1 MGRGLFRIARR
12 MTTLERPPHDPST
25 NNRSSRGDEERSAL
39 HTRFRSVR
47 NLTEA
52 LAAPLRPEDQVVQ
65 SMPDVSP
72 TKWQRGHTTWFFE
85 TFLLEP
91 TLAGYDA
98 FDLEF
103 RYLFNSYYETVGPR
117 HPRNQRGLVSRPNV
131 EEVGCYRAHV
141 DAAME
146 KLLGC
151 GDAEWPAVA
160 ALVELGLHHEQ
171 QHQELLLMDIKH
183 VLSCN
188 PLEPAYV
195 ETTHSNASSSEP
207 MQFVASDG
215 GLIETGHSGNAFAFD
230 NESPRHKV
238 YLEPFRIADR
248 LVTSGEWIE
257 FIADG
262 GYRQPELWLSDGWYA
277 VQEHGWSAPAYWRH
291 DDNDG
296 WSSFTLNGRHPID
309 PTEPVV
315 HVSHYEADAFA
326 RWAGARLPTEF
337 EWEHAIST
345 HDAHERSSSEIET
358 VGLTNAAPY
367 RARLQPAAARPGS
380 GLRQAFG
387 DVWQWTA
394 SAYLPYP
401 RFAPAAGAVGEYNG
415 KFMSGQMVLRG
426 SACITPAG
434 HARTTYRNFFPPSSR
449 WMFAGLRLA
458 SDT

>member
-1 MGRGLFRIARR
+1 MGRGVFRIVGR
-12 MTTLERPPHDPST
+12 MTTHDRPLCDPSW
-25 NNRSSRGDEERSAL
+25 NVRSSGRDEARTALRSWY
-39 HTRFRSVR
+39 REVR
-47 NLTEA
+47 DLTEA

-72 TKWQRGHTTWFFE
+72 TKWHRGHTTWFFE

-91 TLAGYDA
+91 KLTGYDV
-98 FDLEF
+98 FDPEF

-117 HPRNQRGLVSRPNV
+117 HPRHERGLVSRPSV
-131 EEVGCYRAHV
+131 EEVGFYRAHV

-146 KLLGC
+146 KLIDC
-151 GDAEWPAVA
+151 CDRDWGDVA
-160 ALVELGLHHEQ
+160 PLVELGLHHEQ

-195 ETTHSNASSSEP
+195 ESSQP
-207 MQFVASDG
+207 IGHDAPPLRFVNFDG
-215 GLIETGHSGNAFAFD
+215 GLIETGHSGSAFAFD

-248 LVTSGEWIE
+248 LVTAGEWME

-277 VQEHGWSAPAYWRH
+277 VQEHGWSGPGYWRR
-291 DDNDG
+291 DDDR
-296 WSSFTLNGRHPID
+296 WSTFTLNGRRPILAD
-309 PTEPVV
+309 EPVV

-326 RWAGARLPTEF
+326 RWAGMRLPTEF
-337 EWEHAIST
+337 EWEHAASCRDPRDVASDGLQFAGLS
-345 HDAHERSSSEIET
+345 DA
-358 VGLTNAAPY
+358 GPY
-367 RARLQPAAARPGS
+367 GARLQPTADTEGA

-401 RFAPAAGAVGEYNG
+401 RFAPAPGAVGEYNG

-434 HARTTYRNFFPPSSR
+434 HARMTYRNFFPPASR

-458 SDT
+458 SDA

>member
-1 MGRGLFRIARR
+1 
-12 MTTLERPPHDPST
+12 MTTHDRPPHDPT
-25 NNRSSRGDEERSAL
+25 TTVRARGGDEERAAL
-39 HTRFRSVR
+39 RVRFRSVR
-47 NLTEA
+47 DLTES

-72 TKWQRGHTTWFFE
+72 TKWHRGHTTWFFE

-91 TLAGYDA
+91 QLTGYDM

-117 HPRNQRGLVSRPNV
+117 HPRNERGLVSRPNV

-146 KLLGC
+146 KLIDC
-151 GDAEWPAVA
+151 YDSEWLDFA

-195 ETTHSNASSSEP
+195 ETSPPIEHRAQP
-207 MQFVASDG
+207 MRFVDCDG
-215 GLIETGHSGNAFAFD
+215 GLIEAGHSGSNFAFD

-238 YLEPFRIADR
+238 YLEPFRLADR
-248 LVTSGEWIE
+248 LVTAGEWME

-262 GYRQPELWLSDGWYA
+262 AYHQPELWLSDGWYA
-277 VQEHGWSAPAYWRH
+277 VQEHGWNAPAYWRC

-296 WSSFTLNGRHPID
+296 WSSFTLNGRRQIHSD
-309 PTEPVV
+309 EPVV

-337 EWEHAIST
+337 EWEHAVSCRDP
-345 HDAHERSSSEIET
+345 HDVGSKARPSASLIES
-358 VGLTNAAPY
+358 VPSGV
-367 RARLQPAAARPGS
+367 RLQPAAAPAGS

-387 DVWQWTA
+387 DAWQWTA

-401 RFAPAAGAVGEYNG
+401 RFAPAPGAVGEYNG

-434 HARTTYRNFFPPSSR
+434 HARATYRNFFPPSSR

>member
-1 MGRGLFRIARR
+1 MGRGLFRIAGR
-12 MTTLERPPHDPST
+12 MTTHDRPLHDPSA
-25 NNRSSRGDEERSAL
+25 NVRSNGRDEARTAL
-39 HTRFRSVR
+39 RARFRDVR
-47 NLTEA
+47 DLTEA
-52 LAAPLRPEDQVVQ
+52 LASPLRPEDQVVQ

-72 TKWQRGHTTWFFE
+72 TKWHRGHTTWFFE
-85 TFLLEP
+85 TFLLESGL
-91 TLAGYDA
+91 TGYDV

-103 RYLFNSYYETVGPR
+103 RYLFNSYYETIGPR
-117 HPRNQRGLVSRPNV
+117 HPRQERGLVSRPSV
-131 EEVGCYRAHV
+131 EEVGDYRAHV

-146 KLLGC
+146 KLIDC
-151 GDAEWPAVA
+151 CENEWLDVFP
-160 ALVELGLHHEQ
+160 LVELGLHHEQ

-195 ETTHSNASSSEP
+195 ESSVPIGHNRQP
-207 MQFVASDG
+207 MRFVNLDG
-215 GLIETGHSGNAFAFD
+215 GLVETGHAGSDFAFD

-248 LVTSGEWIE
+248 LVTAGEWME

-262 GYRQPELWLSDGWYA
+262 AYHQPELWLSDGWHA
-277 VQEHGWSAPAYWRH
+277 VQEHGWSTPAYWRC

-296 WSSFTLNGRHPID
+296 WSVFTLNGRRPIHPD
-309 PTEPVV
+309 EPVV

-326 RWAGARLPTEF
+326 RWAGTRLPTEF
-337 EWEHAIST
+337 EWEHGVSCQVPN
-345 HDAHERSSSEIET
+345 EVRSD
-358 VGLTNAAPY
+358 GLQSAGLNASAPY
-367 RARLQPAAARPGS
+367 RARLQPATAPAGS

-387 DVWQWTA
+387 DAWQWTA

-401 RFAPAAGAVGEYNG
+401 RFAPAPGAVGEYNG

-434 HARTTYRNFFPPSSR
+434 HARATYRNFFPPSSR